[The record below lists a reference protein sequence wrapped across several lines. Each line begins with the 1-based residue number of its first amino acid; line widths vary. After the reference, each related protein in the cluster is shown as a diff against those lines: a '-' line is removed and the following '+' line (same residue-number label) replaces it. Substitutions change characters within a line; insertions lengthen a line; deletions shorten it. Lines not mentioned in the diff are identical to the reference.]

1 MKKNIHHLFDEFIYE
16 AEFVRKVKSET
27 LRGYNHTFRL
37 FTKLNPNISCETL
50 SASTIID
57 FFRVLQERKRIV
69 GRGNIKVGI
78 KKSTVTTYWGKLNAF
93 FQWLYSKGYIK
104 INPFSELPYPTTSY
118 EDKQFLL
125 KDDIEKIISAIHV
138 HHDNN
143 ILILKRNLVLFYLLL
158 FCGLRREELMK
169 LQIRD
174 LDLDR
179 KMLTI
184 RADTSKSG
192 RSRQLPIHS
201 TLLMYLKDYLAARR
215 SYTSPFLIVSSK
227 KDERLTLEGLK
238 HLVLKLRNSSGV
250 TFHLHQFR
258 HTFAINFLKRS
269 NNIASLKQ
277 LLGHKSLNMTLIYLR
292 CLPTDQM
299 RPDIEAMSI
308 DNLI

>member
-1 MKKNIHHLFDEFIYE
+1 MRKNIHQLFDEFIYE
-16 AEFVRKVKSET
+16 AEFVKKIRPET
-27 LRGYNHTFRL
+27 LRGYTHTFRL
-37 FTKLNPNISCETL
+37 FIKLAPNISLESL
-50 SASTIID
+50 SGSIIID
-57 FFRVLQERKRIV
+57 FFKILQERKRIV
-69 GRGNIKVGI
+69 GKGSVKVGI

-104 INPFSELPYPTTSY
+104 TNPFSQLPYPNASY

-125 KDDIEKIISAIHV
+125 KDDIEKIISAIHI

-158 FCGLRREELMK
+158 FCGLRREELML

-174 LDLDR
+174 IDFER

-192 RSRQLPIHS
+192 RPRQLPIHS
-201 TLLMYLKDYLAARR
+201 TLLMHLKDYLAARKR
-215 SYTSPFLIVSSK
+215 YTTPFLIVSSK
-227 KDERLTLEGLK
+227 KDEKLTLDGLK
-238 HLVLKLRNSSGV
+238 HLVLKLRDSSGV

-277 LLGHKSLNMTLIYLR
+277 LLGHKSLSMTLIYLR